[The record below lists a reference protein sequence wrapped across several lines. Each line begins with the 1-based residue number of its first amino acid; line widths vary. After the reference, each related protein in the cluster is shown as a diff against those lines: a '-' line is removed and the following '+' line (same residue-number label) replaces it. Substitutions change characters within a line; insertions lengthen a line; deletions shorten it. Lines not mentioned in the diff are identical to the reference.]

1 MYEVINCISHAS
13 LSIIIYLK
21 APSDIMYIYKIPI
34 YQLYIEKYV
43 KIPHT
48 YSCLSRNKENM
59 TRTKERLKKKIQ
71 WILNLRFRQLGYP
84 SKEREREIDRNKRNR
99 VTENRGAA

>member
-1 MYEVINCISHAS
+1 
-13 LSIIIYLK
+13 
-21 APSDIMYIYKIPI
+21 
-34 YQLYIEKYV
+34 
-43 KIPHT
+43 
-48 YSCLSRNKENM
+48 M
-59 TRTKERLKKKIQ
+59 TRTKERLKTKIQ